1 MPCKGKCAK
10 EKPIKGS
17 YKDNSANSKCSMCG
31 IRYYSDARRCYCCNS
46 LLRKRRSRHHS
57 LRLKE
62 EANLITR
69 Y

>member
-17 YKDNSANSKCSMCG
+17 YNDTTTNSKCSMCG
-31 IRYYSDARRCYCCNS
+31 IRYYSDTSRCYCCNS
-46 LLRKRRSRHHS
+46 LLRKRKSRHHS
-57 LRLKE
+57 LRLKAE
-62 EANLITR
+62 TNLITR